1 MSRFGVSKSQRAFT
15 AVALLLAVLY
25 MAAGLSV
32 WLGIW
37 NPNEFAR
44 SLWGLGGLLAGVLI
58 LFGVWMQESSPLVGA
73 LFVFAGAM
81 PVAVIF
87 AWTLLPPVLTFFML
101 LLWARAR
108 GVEAK
113 AKQQVATRAAETKAF
128 AAEGSPAEQ
137 SAG

>member
-1 MSRFGVSKSQRAFT
+1 MRAFT
-15 AVALLLAVLY
+15 AVALLLSVLY
-25 MAAGLSV
+25 MAAGFSI

-58 LFGVWMQESSPLVGA
+58 LFGVWMQESSPLVGV
-73 LFVFAGAM
+73 LFVFAGAV

-87 AWTLLPPVLTFFML
+87 AWTLLPPILTLFML

-113 AKQQVATRAAETKAF
+113 ARQQVAARTAETAAF
-128 AAEGSPAEQ
+128 AAEGQPAEQ